1 MAIANDQELIARIKA
16 GDEDA
21 YRILFERYSGALRR
35 RVERLLPRT
44 IQRKVSVSDVM
55 QEARLTA
62 FERISHFE
70 HRGEGSFR
78 KWLQRIAENKVLA
91 EVQRYAGTKKRAV
104 QREVSR
110 GHRPD
115 TANVVGQ
122 HPSPSQVAIGAE
134 QKELAR
140 QAMEMLP
147 PDYREVLRLALEER
161 LRLREVAERMN
172 RSRDAV
178 KKLYGR
184 ALCRFKD
191 TFDRLRG
198 ESHA

>member
-1 MAIANDQELIARIKA
+1 MRWIAVAAGVLLVASLVGSEEQAAEEESPLIYTLEVNGQPHPIKPGKLLTLPAQE
-16 GDEDA
+16 GP
-21 YRILFERYSGALRR
+21 
-35 RVERLLPRT
+35 V
-44 IQRKVSVSDVM
+44 
-55 QEARLTA
+55 
-62 FERISHFE
+62 
-70 HRGEGSFR
+70 
-78 KWLQRIAENKVLA
+78 KVLLMVAPYRVFRVPGA

-115 TANVVGQ
+115 TANIVGRG
-122 HPSPSQVAIGAE
+122 PSPSRAAIGAE
-134 QKELAR
+134 LKELAR
-140 QAMEMLP
+140 QAMELLP
-147 PDYREVLRLALEER
+147 PDYRTVLHLALEER

-184 ALCRFKD
+184 ALGRFKEM
-191 TFDRLRG
+191 FDRLRG